1 MFDINKFKEIDKLLK
16 KSQNSGK
23 IVAISKNHPLES
35 VLEAIKHGVNIFGEN
50 RVQEAQEKFSKIK
63 STNSKIELHL
73 TGPLQSN
80 KVKTAISLFDVFHTL
95 DREKLANEFFK
106 SANYLYPF
114 GILVLKKIKKTTREN
129 AEKEFFFDVDSLTKD
144 YMSFMRQ
151 NGVINQ
157 SFFKG
162 TFIGDDLNFY
172 NEIRATIETTISET
186 KKN

>member
-1 MFDINKFKEIDKLLK
+1 MKRLIIIFFFICT
-16 KSQNSGK
+16 
-23 IVAISKNHPLES
+23 PLYAE
-35 VLEAIKHGVNIFGEN
+35 
-50 RVQEAQEKFSKIK
+50 
-63 STNSKIELHL
+63 KIERLGFYNLQEILEDDTL
-73 TGPLQSN
+73 TYKIIKGC
-80 KVKTAISLFDVFHTL
+80 VSLNSAVTEIIKEEHSD
-95 DREKLANEFFK
+95 LANEFFK

-162 TFIGDDLNFY
+162 TFIGDDLNFC
-172 NEIRATIETTISET
+172 NEIRAAIETTISET

>member
-1 MFDINKFKEIDKLLK
+1 MKRLIIIFFFICT
-16 KSQNSGK
+16 
-23 IVAISKNHPLES
+23 PLYAE
-35 VLEAIKHGVNIFGEN
+35 
-50 RVQEAQEKFSKIK
+50 
-63 STNSKIELHL
+63 KIERLGFYNLQEILEDDTL
-73 TGPLQSN
+73 TYKIIKGC
-80 KVKTAISLFDVFHTL
+80 VSLNSAVTEIIKEEHPD
-95 DREKLANEFFK
+95 LANEFFK

-114 GILVLKKIKKTTREN
+114 GILVLKKIKNTTREN

-162 TFIGDDLNFY
+162 TFIGDDLNFC
-172 NEIRATIETTISET
+172 NEIRAAIETTISET